1 MAFLLHTIKDG
12 HVPPWE
18 YPPIGD
24 GTYKVGDALVF
35 VSGVLEKVSANV
47 GQDTDEGPHYIAMFA
62 GTVAVSG
69 SVGYPVIKAA
79 NDNIVWETTLS
90 ADDADIAAGLK
101 YIIHTDGAQ
110 HSGTTTK
117 GVLEVIDFDGT
128 SKGSKVRVRFAE

>member
-12 HVPPWE
+12 HIPPWE

-24 GTYKVGDALVF
+24 GTYAVGDALVF
-35 VSGVLEKVSANV
+35 VSGVLEKVTTDS
-47 GQDTDEGPHYIAMFA
+47 GQDTDEGSHYIAMFN
-62 GTVAVSG
+62 GTVETSG
-69 SVGYPVIKAA
+69 STKYPVVKAG
-79 NDNIVWETTLS
+79 DPSIIWETTLA

-128 SKGSKVRVRFAE
+128 SAGDKVRVRFAE